1 MAGSHHVLLDGG
13 YGSFALTVV
22 EEHIWNR
29 RGPADWSWSSNLPH
43 HVTVTDREVAVV
55 RWDRPRAELLTR
67 SSVENQIEAFY
78 EYLSADRVKSSAYPD
93 RILFFLRRRRKPLW
107 PCPTS
112 APVPPARSPAAA
124 QPPCGPAQ
132 ARRLTLPAAAAQV
145 AH

>member
-93 RILFFLRRRRKPLW
+93 RILFFCAAGASRCGHVRP
-107 PCPTS
+107 PSPS
-112 APVPPARSPAAA
+112 HPPAAPPPLSRPAGLPRLAGSLCLL
-124 QPPCGPAQ
+124 PPPK
-132 ARRLTLPAAAAQV
+132 
-145 AH
+145 